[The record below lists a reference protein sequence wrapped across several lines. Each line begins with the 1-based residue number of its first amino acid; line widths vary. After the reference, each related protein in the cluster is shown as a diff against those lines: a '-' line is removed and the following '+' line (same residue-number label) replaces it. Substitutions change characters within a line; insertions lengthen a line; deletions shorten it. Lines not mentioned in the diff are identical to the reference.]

1 MPARHLITG
10 RAGEDLAAA
19 FLREKGWRVLE
30 RNFRCRDGE
39 LDLICEDRITLVF
52 VEVKAR
58 SGTVHGEPGEAVG
71 RTKQARMIRAASRYL
86 SREQA
91 WSRSCRFDLVGI
103 VFRDGQTDIEHWE
116 DIIDARN
123 ALGRR
128 HSAWQ
133 PW

>member
-10 RAGEDLAAA
+10 RVGEDLAVA
-19 FLREKGWRVLE
+19 FLIGKGWRVLE

-39 LDLICEDRITLVF
+39 LDLIGEDRDSLVF

-71 RTKQARMIRAASRYL
+71 RAKQARMIRAASRYL
-86 SREQA
+86 SREGA
-91 WSRSCRFDLVGI
+91 WARSCRFDLVAI
-103 VFRDGQTDIEHWE
+103 VFREGQTDVEHWE
-116 DIIDARN
+116 DIIDVRN

-128 HSAWQ
+128 HPAWQ